1 MQSAENVFVRMQRIL
16 INALLQAEMTLST
29 DIPPA
34 GVCEALGPTATST
47 WLQLYW
53 RHGDEDKA
61 NRRLNRGNRLQPLSG
76 AYTELQAFSGTQGP
90 AKIRKHIIY
99 DLARGWFVSVNHLKE
114 VFSQGRHM
122 GGART
127 ETLLVQPWGGRLQ

>member
-1 MQSAENVFVRMQRIL
+1 MQRFL
-16 INALLQAEMTLST
+16 INALLHAEMTLST

-61 NRRLNRGNRLQPLSG
+61 NRRLNRGNRLRPLSG
-76 AYTELQAFSGTQGP
+76 AHTKLRAFSGT
-90 AKIRKHIIY
+90 RY
-99 DLARGWFVSVNHLKE
+99 SVTLAPGQPGALSQTRTTPLIQRLYRVEIDVVS
-114 VFSQGRHM
+114 
-122 GGART
+122 
-127 ETLLVQPWGGRLQ
+127 LLNA